1 MIWGWGMPASLWYF
15 SGTVLAYFSGV
26 DLTEKT
32 LPYFNDTLQ
41 GAIFLVMQLFL
52 SAAMNKGFEL
62 FEINDLNKRYETN
75 NMHQGLNIMKI
86 LTSTLII
93 IVLGLPIFWFFM
105 WIIKISGSLFSIYF
119 LVFSVGIKVIN
130 NYLDF
135 DDDQELPDDLPG
147 LEGLRTQIS
156 NMASKKGF
164 PAERIYKRDASKI
177 AGKINASLIGFGKSS
192 KIIIYDSFLAGHEDP
207 KIIKQEPSQ
216 DDKIVS

>member
-1 MIWGWGMPASLWYF
+1 MPASLWYF
-15 SGTVLAYFSGV
+15 SGTVLAYFTGV

-41 GAIFLVMQLFL
+41 GAIFLVMQRFL

-105 WIIKISGSLFSIYF
+105 WIIKISGSLFPIYF
-119 LVFSVGIKVIN
+119 LVFTVGIKVIF
-130 NYLDF
+130 NYLDL
-135 DDDQELPDDLPG
+135 DDVQELPDDLPG

-164 PAERIYKRDASKI
+164 PAEHICKGNASNI
-177 AGKINASLIGFGKSS
+177 AGKFNACLIGFGKSS